1 MQRRAAPVV
10 RTELPLAVVAAIAV
24 AIGAWLALVP
34 IASAAALRTHAT
46 SGQVPVGSEQPSS
59 SMVTGVAY
67 GPLSEQLLDL
77 YLPAGRPGPFPVVV
91 YAHSG
96 GWIAGSRTNVP
107 DFLLGQVRRAGIAI
121 ASIDYRLVTTAPDGS
136 FVNSF
141 PVPDEDVDRA
151 VRFVRAHAATWNL
164 DPERVVLAGASAG
177 GHLATLAAAAPGEF
191 VDPTLPAGLIGVS
204 PRVDGVLDFV
214 GVSDFT
220 TFGAAGGW
228 APGLMTAF
236 LDCPDVRPDLC
247 DPATITAASVATHL
261 DSSAPPAYFVYG
273 TRDGL
278 VPPETQGIPLAAA
291 WARARDVTG
300 DTPLASSGVSIVLAD
315 TEHNVDASTVDMSA
329 MEAWID
335 AIIGP
340 SAPGST
346 GTFARS
352 AGGPAAPH
360 LRHRG

>member
-1 MQRRAAPVV
+1 MEQQRR
-10 RTELPLAVVAAIAV
+10 RTTTQGRWAAIAV
-24 AIGAWLALVP
+24 VTGAFLVFGP
-34 IASAAALRTHAT
+34 TTSLAALQMRTTRQPVA
-46 SGQVPVGSEQPSS
+46 VGSAEPASS
-59 SMVTGVAY
+59 IVTSVSY
-67 GPLSEQLLDL
+67 GPRPEQLLDL
-77 YLPAGRPGPFPVVV
+77 YLPSGRTGPFPVIV

-107 DFLLGQVRRAGIAI
+107 DFILRQVGRTGIAV

-141 PVPDEDVDRA
+141 PVPDQDVDRA

-164 DPERVVLAGASAG
+164 DPQRVLLAGASAG
-177 GHLATLAAAAPGEF
+177 GHLAALAAAAPGEF
-191 VDPTLPAGLIGVS
+191 VDPTLPADLIGVS

-214 GVSDFT
+214 GISDFT

-236 LDCPDVRPDLC
+236 LDCPDVRPDRC
-247 DPATITAASVATHL
+247 DPAAIAAASVATHL
-261 DSSAPPAYFVYG
+261 DASAPPAFLAYG

-278 VPPETQGIPLAAA
+278 VPPETQAIPLAAA
-291 WARARDVTG
+291 WAKARDVTG
-300 DTPLASSGVSIVLAD
+300 DTPLASSGVALVLAD
-315 TEHNVDASTVDMSA
+315 TEHNIDASTLDMAA

-335 AIIGP
+335 TIIGP
-340 SAPGST
+340 SASAPT

-352 AGGPAAPH
+352 SNAIAPAAPH
-360 LRHRG
+360 PRHRG